1 MNSAVLMKDSN
12 VRSFVKGV
20 SWRVTGTIDTMVVAY
35 FVTGNISNAVKIGL
49 TEVLT
54 KIFLYYLHERLWNV
68 IKFGRI
74 QGVGPT
80 HARSLVK
87 GISWRAVGTMDTM
100 IVAYFITGIP
110 LNALK
115 IGGFEVFTKIGLYYV
130 HERIWGKFKWGREFI
145 ATPFDGDAPLDQ
157 HVRVQTDNVTV
168 PSPKESN
175 TVKEVIR

>member
-1 MNSAVLMKDSN
+1 MESVIVMKDSN

-35 FVTGNISNAVKIGL
+35 FVTGNAMSAVKIGFA
-49 TEVLT
+49 EVFT

-100 IVAYFITGIP
+100 VVAYFITGMP

-115 IGGFEVFTKIGLYYV
+115 IGGFEVFTKIALYYI
-130 HERIWGKFKWGREFI
+130 HERIWGKVKWGREFI
-145 ATPFDGDAPLDQ
+145 NVGEPADATILDAP
-157 HVRVQTDNVTV
+157 VIVQADL
-168 PSPKESN
+168 SAKPKKSVVE
-175 TVKEVIR
+175 EVIR